1 MGCEQT
7 HTVNR
12 AERLMV
18 KGKEFTAETRKIG
31 RGRWKRD
38 DGRKENKQDQ
48 NRERIDKE
56 TFHRLDD
63 CYEHIFAILN
73 AMEKKADTFCPP
85 SS

>member
-1 MGCEQT
+1 M
-7 HTVNR
+7 
-12 AERLMV
+12 
-18 KGKEFTAETRKIG
+18 
-31 RGRWKRD
+31 D

-63 CYEHIFAILN
+63 CYEHIFAMLN